1 MHNIRGPGS
10 VENPIEP
17 QDICNPQQVE
27 DGDDSIKACVC
38 TEDFCNG
45 YMDKDE
51 ASQKPKQ
58 TTTTATTTTL
68 SPRTKTTTQSFR

>member
-1 MHNIRGPGS
+1 MHNIRVPGS

-51 ASQKPKQ
+51 ASQDKNNNAVFQVIAVDFFK
-58 TTTTATTTTL
+58 
-68 SPRTKTTTQSFR
+68 